1 MFLGS
6 GPNRVEI
13 KYTNGFYKLLS
24 HGHNVHPKSVSVGE
38 RNIIGLSYF
47 FADIL
52 SGKSPKDAYLE
63 EYLLIIDDP
72 ISSFDFENRVGI
84 LSFLKFKLSQF
95 LEGNPKSRVL
105 LMTHDLRTAF
115 DLSKIL
121 EDIVKGCRKISSDQQ
136 ICSACFELKNKELCS
151 TNILKRQEYTDHL
164 NTVYKYA
171 IEDPVLEDVP
181 IGNIM
186 RQVLEA
192 FSTFSYKKGLS
203 EVSCDDRILN
213 LLKEEKYI
221 AYYKNLMFRLV
232 LHGDSHKEDA
242 VKTMQDF
249 YFYPWYSETEKIR
262 VAKDVLCF
270 IFLLNR
276 QHLIEHL
283 KGNKD
288 VEKTIEGWCKNILT
302 NSVASQEN
310 ESVNLFV

>member
-1 MFLGS
+1 M
-6 GPNRVEI
+6 
-13 KYTNGFYKLLS
+13 S

-121 EDIVKGCRKISSDQQ
+121 EDIVKRCRKISSDQQ

-171 IEDPVLEDVP
+171 IEDPVPEDVP

-203 EVSCDDRILN
+203 EVSCDDTILN

-283 KGNKD
+283 KGNKE

-310 ESVNLFV
+310 